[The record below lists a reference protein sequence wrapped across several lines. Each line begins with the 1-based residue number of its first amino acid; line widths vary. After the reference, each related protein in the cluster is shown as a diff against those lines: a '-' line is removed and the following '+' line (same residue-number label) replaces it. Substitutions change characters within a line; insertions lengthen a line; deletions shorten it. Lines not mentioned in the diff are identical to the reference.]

1 MQLEAARAE
10 LNQKQAALQTAEA
23 KLEMLSVRESNLS
36 QHIAV
41 LQESIK
47 SKKEENSLLQ
57 ADVSS
62 LWLTVNNEFIMR

>member
-1 MQLEAARAE
+1 MEAARAE

-36 QHIAV
+36 QHISV

-57 ADVSS
+57 ADVRYF
-62 LWLTVNNEFIMR
+62 LVCFNKFVIKPVT